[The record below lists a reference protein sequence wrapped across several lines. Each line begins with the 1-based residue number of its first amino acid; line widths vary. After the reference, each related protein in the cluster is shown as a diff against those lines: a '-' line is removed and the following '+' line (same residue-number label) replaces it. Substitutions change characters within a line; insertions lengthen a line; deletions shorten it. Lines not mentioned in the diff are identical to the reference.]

1 MKAGV
6 KDQSME
12 ENNGNDN
19 KEAATMEDTEVEQV
33 NDDLVSD
40 EEVNTFDM

>member
-19 KEAATMEDTEVEQV
+19 KEAATMEEWKTLKLSKSMTTWFQ
-33 NDDLVSD
+33 
-40 EEVNTFDM
+40 MKR